1 MKKTVSL
8 IQDGEDLILP
18 LDDEIFGSLGW
29 KVGDTIKWTDN
40 GDGSWAI
47 SRVESILSVAEQ
59 SLVCRLRKA
68 AEIALEA
75 MKYADACLKKQL
87 TTKTKYEYA
96 QDLLIDA
103 TTALQEAMSEQPA
116 QRTWVGLTGEEFIEL
131 CDKDLGTAGLIKAV
145 EDKLKEKNT

>member
-47 SRVESILSVAEQ
+47 SRDESILSVAEQ

-103 TTALQEAMSEQPA
+103 ATALQEAMSEQPA